1 MSEMDA
7 AHLIAERLRVTVEKE
22 SIQHSELNLNITISL
37 GLAVRID
44 HEDLE
49 SVLRRADKALYEA
62 KAAGRNQV
70 RRAQ

>member
-1 MSEMDA
+1 M
-7 AHLIAERLRVTVEKE
+7 VEKE
-22 SIQHSELNLNITISL
+22 NIQHNEHKLHITISL
-37 GLAVRID
+37 GLAIRKD

-62 KAAGRNQV
+62 KVAGRNQV

>member
-1 MSEMDA
+1 MSEMDVA
-7 AHLIAERLRVTVEKE
+7 SLIAERLRVTVEKE
-22 SIQHSELNLNITISL
+22 SIQHNELKLHITISL

-49 SVLRRADKALYEA
+49 SVLRRADKVLYEA